1 MNTKKKFLPLLLL
14 LFLIV
19 VIFYIVTKFNAPAT
33 ERAEMAVDTPAANE
47 DTGEI
52 SLNEALQMNT
62 GNEISFAH
70 VVPGEYSEVYLLLR
84 GGQPGQQK
92 LVTLDGPGMVSDGD
106 QSAVFDD
113 KGEARYTWRINRY
126 GTYVVH
132 EDMYD
137 PVTEQ
142 DVPMEITQV
151 TVN

>member
-1 MNTKKKFLPLLLL
+1 MNTKKTFLGLFLL

-19 VIFYIVTKFNAPAT
+19 VIYYI
-33 ERAEMAVDTPAANE
+33 MAGKSDDGQMVVSDTPAATE
-47 DTGEI
+47 DAGEI
-52 SLNEALQMNT
+52 PLSEALQMNS

-106 QSAVFDD
+106 QSAVFDEN
-113 KGEARYTWRINRY
+113 GEARYTWRINRY

-137 PVTEQ
+137 PVLEQ